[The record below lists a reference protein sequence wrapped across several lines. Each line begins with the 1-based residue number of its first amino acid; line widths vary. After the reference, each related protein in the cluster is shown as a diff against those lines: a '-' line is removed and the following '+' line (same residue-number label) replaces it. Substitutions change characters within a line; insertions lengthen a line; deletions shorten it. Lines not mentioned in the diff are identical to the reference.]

1 MAESKKTIEKIWW
14 AIPPIFIVFVFFP
27 LIHHWGAFECVS
39 FESYVRTLK
48 FLVIDEPTPI
58 FFHSYFIFGF
68 MCVGYYVSRR
78 KGLMLRITI
87 PIILAIFGMFIEIVA
102 MFVIYPPH

>member
-1 MAESKKTIEKIWW
+1 MVGDTTDIHG
-14 AIPPIFIVFVFFP
+14 FCVFSITSLGGVFE
-27 LIHHWGAFECVS
+27 GTS

-48 FLVIDEPTPI
+48 FLVIDEPAPI

-68 MCVGYYVSRR
+68 MGVGYYVSRQR
-78 KGLMLRITI
+78 GLMLRIVI

-102 MFVIYPPH
+102 MFVIDPPY